1 MATILLWE
9 QLTLPLFL
17 LSRFPCLQPTLSLT
31 TLLYYAL
38 PVLCIMLIA
47 KNFSANRL
55 KGAMPTAVNYATSKT
70 ESKHCFLKNLL
81 SPV

>member
-9 QLTLPLFL
+9 RLTLPLFL
-17 LSRFPCLQPTLSLT
+17 LSRFPCLQPTLSFT

-47 KNFSANRL
+47 KNFSANRP
-55 KGAMPTAVNYATSKT
+55 KGAIAAKSDR
-70 ESKHCFLKNLL
+70 HI
-81 SPV
+81 